1 MNDDAMVSEMY
12 SMIKSSA
19 EKSARI
25 EATLSFMDTRLEKTE
40 TLIAKMSDT
49 LNEQRRIAD
58 KVDSLQKRLLENS
71 ARLDALENRSV
82 SFIRKY
88 AQVFLT
94 ALVTSAAGFAAV
106 KWGLK

>member
-1 MNDDAMVSEMY
+1 MNDDSMVTEMY

-49 LNEQRRIAD
+49 LNEQRRIAE
-58 KVDSLQKRLLENS
+58 KVDAMQKRMIDDS
-71 ARLDALENRSV
+71 KRIDALESRSV
-82 SFIRKY
+82 SIVKKY

-94 ALVTSAAGFAAV
+94 ALITSAAGFVAV